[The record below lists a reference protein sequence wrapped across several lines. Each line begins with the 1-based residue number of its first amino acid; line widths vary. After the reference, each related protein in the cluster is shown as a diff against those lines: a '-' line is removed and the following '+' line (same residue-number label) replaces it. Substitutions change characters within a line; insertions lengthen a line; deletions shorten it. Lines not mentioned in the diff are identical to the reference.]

1 MALYN
6 KVTLPKVNIENSE
19 FTVEVWDNNGKIG
32 TLVIKKATLEWA
44 SYKKKK
50 GNRRMR
56 WRKFDK
62 LMADNE

>member
-6 KVTLPKVNIENSE
+6 KVTLPKVNIENSD
-19 FTVEVWDNNGKIG
+19 FKVEVWDSKGKIG
-32 TLVIKKATLEWA
+32 TLVIKKATVEWA
-44 SYKKKK
+44 SYKKWK

-62 LMADNE
+62 LMAENE